1 MSFQEKRALVF
12 LSSTLLILGGFSL
25 FVYHGYRDTILSNP
39 NDFAFWGKTF
49 LILVLVSIVANI
61 GIQILFVIVHKIT
74 TNEDAPRKSD
84 ERDKLIELKAIQ
96 ITHWVFI
103 VGFLF
108 SMGSQAMGMQP
119 WVMLVILLG
128 SGFFAA
134 CVTEITKFY
143 LYRKG
148 L

>member
-12 LSSTLLILGGFSL
+12 LSSILLILGGYSL
-25 FVYHGYRDTILSNP
+25 FIYHRYSDTIMSNP
-39 NDFAFWGKTF
+39 NDFVFWGKTF
-49 LILVLVSIVANI
+49 MILVLVSIVANI
-61 GIQILFVIVHKIT
+61 LIQIVFAIVHKIVT
-74 TNEDAPRKSD
+74 KEDVPTRSD

-119 WVMLVILLG
+119 WVMMVILVG
-128 SGFFAA
+128 SGFLAS
-134 CVTEITKFY
+134 CVTEITRFY

-148 L
+148 F